1 MSRKITRAVARI
13 CAGLQQQLYLGNL
26 DAKRDWGYAPE
37 YVDAMWRMMQLDE
50 PDDFVVATGE
60 THTVRE
66 FVQTAF
72 DYVGLDWE
80 KYVEIDPKYFRP
92 NEVEILQGDASKAE
106 RTFGWRPKVKFEGLV
121 KLMVDADIKQFTEQ
135 VEGRLAKRTVSLE

>member
-1 MSRKITRAVARI
+1 
-13 CAGLQQQLYLGNL
+13 LGNL

-66 FVQTAF
+66 FVQIAF

-92 NEVEILQGDASKAE
+92 NEIEILEGDASKAE
-106 RTFGWRPKVKFEGLV
+106 RVFGWRPKVKLQELV
-121 KLMVDADIKQFTEQ
+121 KLMVDADAKLLADQIK
-135 VEGRLAKRTVSLE
+135 GRLARQTSSRE

>member
-1 MSRKITRAVARI
+1 MVSSPAMAFSSIMNRPGEERPSSVARSRGRSRKI
-13 CAGLQQQLYLGNL
+13 CAGLQQRLYLGNL

-80 KYVEIDPKYFRP
+80 KYVEIDP
-92 NEVEILQGDASKAE
+92 EIFPSQRS
-106 RTFGWRPKVKFEGLV
+106 
-121 KLMVDADIKQFTEQ
+121 
-135 VEGRLAKRTVSLE
+135 

>member
-1 MSRKITRAVARI
+1 
-13 CAGLQQQLYLGNL
+13 
-26 DAKRDWGYAPE
+26 
-37 YVDAMWRMMQLDE
+37 MMQLNE

-72 DYVGLDWE
+72 DHVGLDWE

-92 NEVEILQGDASKAE
+92 NEVDILQGDASKAE
-106 RTFGWRPKVKFEGLV
+106 RMFGWRPQVKFTELV
-121 KLMVDADIKQFTEQ
+121 KLMVDADCKLLADQI
-135 VEGRLAKRTVSLE
+135 EGRLAWQKSSAE